1 VSPDVLASHDSFG
14 VDSSHDI
21 SEVVELG
28 IQDFEIL
35 GLEDVLFGPMGS
47 TVVSSDD
54 GSEFVVEFSV
64 WDRKSVWSGLSAQC
78 LKQEG
83 DRLPVADN
91 SDPCSLSSVT
101 WAQVDVVCARPSN
114 LEREMGPQTLGIRCL
129 TIQPFSKLL
138 KACLG
143 IGRVDSPFESILRV
157 LLVS

>member
-14 VDSSHDI
+14 VDSSHDV
-21 SEVVELG
+21 SEVVEFG
-28 IQDFEIL
+28 VQDFEIL
-35 GLEDVLFGPMGS
+35 GFEDVLFGPMGS

-64 WDRKSVWSGLSAQC
+64 WNRKSVRSGLSAQC

-83 DRLPVADN
+83 DGLPVADN

-129 TIQPFSKLL
+129 TI
-138 KACLG
+138 
-143 IGRVDSPFESILRV
+143 
-157 LLVS
+157 